1 MQILLI
7 FQSSPE
13 VDKFIVK
20 EGEGFL
26 ISIFLEANT
35 VKFRKYAP
43 GLIFSVQRPF
53 LRGLYSVGL
62 TYGGKIAF
70 QNRLRLYLDGNLRLK
85 IVWTCL

>member
-20 EGEGFL
+20 EGERFL

-35 VKFRKYAP
+35 VKFRK
-43 GLIFSVQRPF
+43 
-53 LRGLYSVGL
+53 
-62 TYGGKIAF
+62 
-70 QNRLRLYLDGNLRLK
+70 
-85 IVWTCL
+85 